1 MRKIILVILM
11 LGVVTGTAYAQVPS
25 PFPDL
30 TVEEATESASGSGIV
45 EKVVEKKPDLTEPQG
60 EVKSKLERLL
70 EENPADKLSWNNPLR
85 YAIYQ
90 SVKNGLPVNTIVL
103 VLLFPLIAAIVVA
116 SRHLIGLRGLGIL
129 TPSLL
134 AVSFIATGISVGVVL
149 FISIFMVATLSRIL
163 LRKLKLQYLP
173 RMALLLWFVSFGVFV
188 VLVGA
193 SYLNYSGLVTVG
205 IFPIFIL
212 MLLAETFID
221 VQVGRS
227 LREASSVMI
236 STFMLAIIS
245 SFIVGLDYVQRT
257 VLLYPELTYFG
268 VGLFDVFMAK
278 YVGLRFVEYLKFKPI
293 MNSSDDEEE

>member
-1 MRKIILVILM
+1 MKKIILALIVFFSVVSPVI
-11 LGVVTGTAYAQVPS
+11 AQAPS
-25 PFPDL
+25 PDVDL
-30 TVEEATESASGSGIV
+30 EAAEATDSATGSGIV

-70 EENPADKLSWNNPLR
+70 EENPVERLSWNNPLR
-85 YAIYQ
+85 FVVYQ
-90 SVKNGLPVNTIVL
+90 AVRNGVPVNTIVL

-149 FISIFMVATLSRIL
+149 FLAIFVVATFARML
-163 LRKLKLQYLP
+163 LRRLKLQYLP
-173 RMALLLWFVSFGVFV
+173 RMALLLWFVSFGVFA
-188 VLVGA
+188 VLA
-193 SYLNYSGLVTVG
+193 ISSYFNYSGLVTVG
-205 IFPIFIL
+205 IFPILIL

-227 LREASSVMI
+227 FRDAMTVML
-236 STFMLAIIS
+236 STFVLAIVS
-245 SFIVGLDYVQRT
+245 SYIVGLDYVQRT
-257 VLLYPELTYFG
+257 VLLYPELIYFG

-278 YVGLRFVEYLKFKPI
+278 YVGLRFVEYLKFSPI
-293 MNSSDDEEE
+293 MNSSDDEE